1 MDKTK
6 IHLNNIRLIIY
17 SKGMN
22 LITLPHDNIDTKN
35 VFFLETKK
43 NMIIDGIFTKMI
55 YTHSF
60 YTMNGLYFHLP
71 DGIQSDSSNKLE
83 ERPFLN
89 GCGLGNSFMNIY
101 IDFKK
106 KTHTCWCACIENV
119 EREILHDYS
128 IFKRNGI
135 DQFDSQPNF
144 LLQKQLKHGFFKTYK
159 EHFLSTDTTKCSYIL
174 KMAGVWETQT
184 EYGITYK
191 IIRGVKVV

>member
-1 MDKTK
+1 
-6 IHLNNIRLIIY
+6 
-17 SKGMN
+17 MN
-22 LITLPHDNIDTKN
+22 LITLPHDKIDTKN
-35 VFFLETKK
+35 IYFLETKK

-71 DGIQSDSSNKLE
+71 DGIKTDFFNKLE

-101 IDFKK
+101 LDLKK
-106 KTHTCWCACIENV
+106 KTHTSWCTCIENI
-119 EREILHDYS
+119 EKEILHDYS
-128 IFKRNGI
+128 IFKRNNGI
-135 DQFDSQPNF
+135 DQFNSQPNF

-159 EHFLSTDTTKCSYIL
+159 EHSFSTETSSSYIL
-174 KMAGVWETQT
+174 KMSGVWETQT

-191 IIRGVKVV
+191 IIKGIRVV